1 MTAKN
6 ALFYLL
12 ISIAI
17 LIIPTNTLAKSQPAI
32 DTKSAIMM
40 NTRTGQVLYEQNA
53 DTPIQPASIT
63 KLLSLYL
70 VYEALTEGRVHYR
83 DKVKISTKAWRTGGS
98 KMFIE
103 LGNEIPLYELM
114 KGMAIVS
121 ANDATV
127 AVAEHLGGDVA
138 TFVKKMNDKAR
149 QLGLTH
155 SCFKNPHGLPAK
167 GQITTA
173 GDMLKLARAYIDR
186 FPQALS
192 IHSMQ
197 SYTYHNITQ
206 HNRNLLLKR
215 CSNVDGLKT
224 GYVALSGYHIVV
236 TAKRGVTRLIA
247 VVMGAKTPRIRTEE
261 AQKLLEEGFKMAAS
275 SYSNIASRQ
284 NHCKAFSPER
294 HFSQ

>member
-1 MTAKN
+1 MHVK
-6 ALFYLL
+6 
-12 ISIAI
+12 
-17 LIIPTNTLAKSQPAI
+17 NTLLVFIIIIILPVSSFAKSHPAI
-32 DTKSAIMM
+32 DAKSAILMD
-40 NTRTGQVLYEQNA
+40 TRTGQVIYEQNA
-53 DTPIQPASIT
+53 DTPIQPASLI

-70 VYEALTEGRVHYR
+70 VYESLAEGRVRYW
-83 DKVKISTKAWRTGGS
+83 DKVNISANAWKTGGS

-103 LGNEIPLYELM
+103 AGSEIPLYELM
-114 KGMAIVS
+114 KGMAVVS

-127 AVAEHLGGDVA
+127 AVAEYLGGDTI

-155 SCFKNPHGLPAK
+155 SFFKNPHGLPAK

-173 GDMLKLARAYIDR
+173 RDMLKLARAYIDR

-192 IHSMQ
+192 LHSMQ
-197 SYTYHNITQ
+197 SYTYHNIAQ

-236 TAKRGVTRLIA
+236 TAKRGGVRLIA
-247 VVMGAKTPRIRTEE
+247 VVMGAKTARIRTNE
-261 AQKLLEEGFKMAAS
+261 AQKLLEEGFKMVAPSQPNLAG
-275 SYSNIASRQ
+275 RQ
-284 NHCKAFSPER
+284 NHCKVHYPER
-294 HFSQ
+294 HFSR